1 MRFTLID
8 QITELKPGESIHAI
22 KTLSLAEEYLQ
33 DHFPGFP
40 IMPGVLMVEA
50 MVQTCAWLMR
60 ASENFQYSTVLL
72 KEARAVKFNSFVSP
86 GKTLSLTA
94 SVHKKEGR
102 FWTFKA
108 SGNIGETNAVSAR
121 LILEQFN
128 VVDAHPALTSADE
141 TQLRS
146 LKELYAVLYPKAAAI
161 VEG

>member
-1 MRFTLID
+1 MRFSLID
-8 QITELKPGESIHAI
+8 QITELQKGESI
-22 KTLSLAEEYLQ
+22 KTVKNLSLAEEYLQ

-60 ASENFQYSTVLL
+60 ASEDFQYSTVLL
-72 KEARAVKFNSFVSP
+72 KEAKAVKFNSFVSP

-94 SVHKKEGR
+94 TVQKKEGR

-108 SGNIGETNAVSAR
+108 SGNVGDVGAVSAR

-128 VVDAHPALTSADE
+128 VVDTHPQLASADE
-141 TQLRS
+141 TQLKS
-146 LKELYAVLYPKAAAI
+146 LKELYSILNAT
-161 VEG
+161 